1 MSKVCDLDQLKQY
14 FIGTPFEG
22 LPVLAVPTRNAA
34 AQAFAVPVN
43 AVEAKHM
50 WQVARRLT
58 EQTQRYPVLLQAEL
72 THSDLDFRFSDY
84 GFDTECLNN
93 QQDISVQAI
102 LSTAQKLNI
111 DDELKCHQAHH
122 YADTNQKDVLDMV
135 DSYHADLTD
144 QVGTSPTID
153 QMKAQIIQQNMQ
165 SWLEL
170 ELWLTDWLYQQKL
183 TLPASR
189 SGKNVLFSHTGDESF
204 VLVFLSTPHAYEMP
218 AYLHFFGAL
227 SSPFLV
233 ALFKRWHDDCAAEIF
248 GHYGTIMTFL
258 SPANL
263 SFERAK
269 QVALEQHL
277 IAPYDFF
284 AGGDTIYSRTFDL
297 MRGEDWFIHER
308 P

>member
-22 LPVLAVPTRNAA
+22 RPVLAVPTRDAA
-34 AQAFAVPVN
+34 VQAFAV
-43 AVEAKHM
+43 AVDAAEAQKM

-84 GFDTECLNN
+84 GFDTECLND

-111 DDELKCHQAHH
+111 EDELKRHQAHH
-122 YADTNQKDVLDMV
+122 YADTNQQDELEMV
-135 DSYHADLTD
+135 DSYYADLTD

-170 ELWLTDWLYQQKL
+170 ELWLTDWLYQKELITHQTVL
-183 TLPASR
+183 D
-189 SGKNVLFSHTGDESF
+189 KNALLSHVGSEPF
-204 VLVFLSTPHAYEMP
+204 VLVFLPTPHGNEVP

-233 ALFKRWHDDCAAEIF
+233 ALFKRWHEDCAAEIF

-263 SFERAK
+263 SFESAK